1 MALLVQKF
9 GGTSVGSIER
19 IEAVAER
26 VIQARRLGH
35 QIVVV
40 VSAMAGE
47 TNRLLGMAKQID
59 AVPTQRELDVLLST
73 GEQVTIAL
81 LAMALNQRGYPATS
95 LTGDQLG
102 IRTDTV
108 FNNATITKV
117 ETEVVTAL
125 LERDH
130 IVVVAGFQGRDSRNN
145 ITTLGRGGSD
155 TTAVAIAGALA
166 ADECQIFTDVDGVYT
181 TDPRLVS
188 EAARLS
194 TIHFDDMTAMARHGA
209 KVLQL
214 QSVEYAEQHQVPL
227 RVLSSFD
234 EGEGTL
240 VNFSM
245 VPSNGA
251 VGVAV
256 KSGQALYRVAQP
268 LEKVEQQLGLLG
280 LDAWCY
286 GDRQQA
292 TYPSAYIVAADD
304 ELARLNVI
312 LDTIELAQ
320 PSVAI
325 LTLVGERVERD
336 SAQVTASLA
345 EKGVSIYQQKSTARC
360 VSLLINGQHLQLAVE
375 HIHKKFVVEPESLDN
390 RPLLAVS

>member
-26 VIQARRLGH
+26 VIKARQLGH
-35 QIVVV
+35 QVVVV

-47 TNRLLGMAKQID
+47 TNRLLGLAKQID

-81 LAMALNQRGYPATS
+81 LAMALNKRGYLATS

-108 FNNATITKV
+108 FNNATITEV
-117 ETEVVTAL
+117 ETGVVTEL

-130 IVVVAGFQGRDSRNN
+130 VVVVAGFQGRDCRNN

-181 TDPRLVS
+181 TDPRLVN

-240 VNFSM
+240 VDFST
-245 VPSNGA
+245 VSDNGA
-251 VGVAV
+251 AGVAV
-256 KSGQALYRVAQP
+256 KNQQALYRVMQP

-280 LDAWCY
+280 FDAWCY
-286 GDRQQA
+286 GDSQQA
-292 TYPSAYIVAADD
+292 TYIVAADD

-312 LDTIELAQ
+312 LEKTELAQ
-320 PSVAI
+320 SSVAT
-325 LTLVGERVERD
+325 LTLVGEGVEGC
-336 SAQVTASLA
+336 STEVAASLA
-345 EKGVSIYQQKSTARC
+345 DKGVGVYQRKCTARC
-360 VSLLINGQHLQLAVE
+360 VSLLINGQDLQLAVE

>member
-26 VIQARRLGH
+26 VIAAHKQGH

-47 TNRLLGMAKQID
+47 TNRLLGLARLVD
-59 AVPTQRELDVLLST
+59 AVPSQRELDVLLST

-81 LAMALNQRGYPATS
+81 LAMALNKRGVIATS
-95 LTGDQLG
+95 MTADQVT
-102 IRTDTV
+102 IRTDHA
-108 FNNATITKV
+108 FNNASIIEV
-117 ETEVVTAL
+117 ETDNLKSL
-125 LERDH
+125 LAQGH
-130 IVVVAGFQGRDSRNN
+130 IVVVAGFQGRDYSNN

-155 TTAVAIAGALA
+155 TTAVAIAGALG

-188 EAARLS
+188 DAYRLPS
-194 TIHFDDMTAMARHGA
+194 IHFDDMTAMARHGA

-214 QSVEYAEQHQVPL
+214 QSVEYAESHQVPL

-240 VNFSM
+240 VDFM
-245 VPSNGA
+245 QFQRNGA

-256 KSGQALYRVAQP
+256 MSQQSLLRVALPFDEVIQR
-268 LEKVEQQLGLLG
+268 LMLLG
-280 LDAWCY
+280 YDAWCY
-286 GDRQQA
+286 AGSGSA
-292 TYPSAYIVAADD
+292 TFVVAATDD
-304 ELARLNVI
+304 
-312 LDTIELAQ
+312 LAQ
-320 PSVAI
+320 
-325 LTLVGERVERD
+325 LTLILNGIEVVEAGVTTLSVIGEGMDNLSDVIGLLMTELGL
-336 SAQVTASLA
+336 TMH
-345 EKGVSIYQQKSTARC
+345 QQKQSARC
-360 VSLLINGQHLQLAVE
+360 LSILINGEDQQLAVE